1 MATEF
6 DLKTVKCV
14 IWDLDETFWKGTLS
28 EEEVVPIEENINFV
42 KSLNDHGIVNSICS
56 KNDFEKVMSA
66 LENIC
71 EGLSGEFVFASVNW
85 LPKGERIKNLIS
97 DMGLRPCNV
106 LFLDDNY
113 INLEEAK
120 FYCPEL
126 MTAFPDDIPALIKQ
140 LSEFE
145 NAENGRKRLKQYKIL
160 EKKQSDRSKSS
171 SNNEFLL
178 SSEIKV
184 CINKDCASDFERA
197 YEIVHRTNQLNFTKD
212 RKSVV

>member
-106 LFLDDNY
+106 LFLDDNH

-126 MTAFPDDIPALIKQ
+126 MTAFPDDIPELIKQ
-140 LSEFE
+140 LS
-145 NAENGRKRLKQYKIL
+145 
-160 EKKQSDRSKSS
+160 
-171 SNNEFLL
+171 
-178 SSEIKV
+178 
-184 CINKDCASDFERA
+184 
-197 YEIVHRTNQLNFTKD
+197 
-212 RKSVV
+212 